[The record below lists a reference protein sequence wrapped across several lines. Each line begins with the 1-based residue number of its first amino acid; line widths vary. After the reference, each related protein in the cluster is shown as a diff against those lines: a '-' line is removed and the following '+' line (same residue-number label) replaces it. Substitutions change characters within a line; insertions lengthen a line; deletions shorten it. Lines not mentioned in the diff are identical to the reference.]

1 MKDYWVYIITNKH
14 NTTLYIDVTNN
25 LERRIW
31 EHKNKEIKGFSFKY
45 NLEKLVF
52 FEKYKDINQA
62 ILREKQLKNWH
73 KDWKINIIKK
83 DNPKFEDLSEKCEI
97 FQGDSETS
105 SE

>member
-14 NTTLYIDVTNN
+14 NTTLYIGVTNN

-83 DNPKFEDLSEKCEI
+83 DNPKFEDLSEKWEI